1 MTHKK
6 IILPISLGL
15 VSAAIGAS
23 LSMNALS
30 VNASSGDWSPCAG
43 QAISITD
50 VDNGVKLEN
59 TSGYGIRAYLKD
71 KVKVDGLSFD
81 WKVDN
86 LAGGD
91 CRGFAFHAGGD
102 PWSHYSEQP
111 SCVFTAWQLQVAAT
125 QSRFYIGST
134 HDYRNTPVNYGD
146 MGKTKVGFSSADGHL
161 IMNRS
166 ENYTLNFA
174 FEKVDDTWYKVTL
187 KCDGVTVWGAPN
199 YGSDTNTNSVVSYI
213 TAEDLKV
220 DADGKAW
227 LNTVAMDKHGDYSD
241 AVYFLNMKYET
252 GIEAVA
258 PNKVTY
264 KINEDLDLE
273 GLKVSKV
280 YKNGDK
286 VDVDLKDVTVSGYD
300 KTVYGKQT
308 VKVSALGYET
318 SFEVEVLNP
327 VTKIELSGTPK
338 VDYNYGENLDLST
351 FKLVKTFE
359 NGDTAEAEVTE
370 DMIKGFD
377 KSVVGKQNI
386 AISTDGFVVEVSV
399 EVKDVVASIAM
410 KSLPTKVEY
419 EIGEELNV
427 VGGVIEVTYASGA
440 KKVTD
445 LTKDMVKGF
454 DSSEAGEV
462 TLDVEYNGF
471 HTSFDVTIKAAAPAP
486 VEPDTPAEGNGCG
499 GSIIAASGIL
509 SVLALAGVGLVSYKK
524 RH

>member
-15 VSAAIGAS
+15 ISAAIGAS

-30 VNASSGDWSPCAG
+30 VNASSDDWGLLAG
-43 QAISITD
+43 QPLTLED
-50 VDNGVKLEN
+50 VEGGAKIEN
-59 TSGYGIRAYLKD
+59 TSGYGNRAYYKD

-86 LAGGD
+86 LVEGD

-102 PWSHYSEQP
+102 PWSYYTEQP
-111 SCVFTAWQLQVAAT
+111 SCVFTAWQIFT
-125 QSRFYIGST
+125 QSRFYIGTT
-134 HDYRNTPVNYGD
+134 HDYNVAPINYSD
-146 MGKTKVGFSSADGHL
+146 MEKTKAGFSSAGGHL

-166 ENYTLNFA
+166 QDYTLNFA
-174 FEKVDDTWYKVTL
+174 FEKVNDTWYKVTI
-187 KCDGVTVWGAPN
+187 KGDGVTIWGSPN
-199 YGSDTNTNSVVSYI
+199 YASDTKTNSAVSYI
-213 TAEDLKV
+213 TADDLKV
-220 DADGKAW
+220 DAEGKAY
-227 LNTVAMDKHGDYSD
+227 LITVAMSKHGDLSD
-241 AVYFLNMKYET
+241 AVYFLNMRYET

-258 PNKVTY
+258 PNKVAY

-327 VTKIELSGTPK
+327 VTKVELSGTPK
-338 VDYNYGENLDLST
+338 VDYTYGESLDLST
-351 FKLVKTFE
+351 FKLLKTFE

-386 AISTDGFVVEVSV
+386 AISCDGFIVEVSV
-399 EVKDVVASIAM
+399 EVKDVVTSIAM

-427 VGGVIEVTYASGA
+427 AGGMIEVTYASGA

-445 LTKDMVKGF
+445 LTKEMVKDF

-471 HTSFDVTIKAAAPAP
+471 HTSFDITIKAAPTP
-486 VEPDTPAEGNGCG
+486 VEPDKPAEGNGCG